1 MQRVLDK
8 IPLERLRDKKLR
20 VSLLCPRCV
29 SSRISLGFANSS
41 DTWRSVAC
49 PKCGADIMLDSLSL
63 VVLLEKLM
71 PTGDERQTSA
81 AQSPVE

>member
-71 PTGDERQTSA
+71 PTSDERQTSA